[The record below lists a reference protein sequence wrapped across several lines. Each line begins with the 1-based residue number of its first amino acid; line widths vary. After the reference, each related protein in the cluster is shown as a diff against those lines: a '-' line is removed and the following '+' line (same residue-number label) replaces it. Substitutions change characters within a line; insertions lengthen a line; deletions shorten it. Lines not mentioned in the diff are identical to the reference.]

1 MAVHTAH
8 NPGRRFADPGT
19 SPDAPVSSDPV
30 GAPDSTLGGGAP
42 VWPVQPGERASPDA
56 EAAQTT
62 TSPGDA
68 SQAAGVPSSE
78 TITYGGSGLVFV
90 NSYGSGVTTAFRNE
104 IVAAENYLQAHYS
117 STVTLRCSFDL
128 QQLSPSF
135 SAQNSFNPVVVSY
148 SALRSALQSHAT
160 SPDQL
165 AAAAALNSLADPSN
179 GTGFY
184 VPVGAA
190 RILGLAG
197 PGSGIDD
204 SVTLNSRYWTAATLQ
219 NNPGDAMAVI
229 EHEMTEGA
237 MGRIGGGARDGWAP
251 MDLFRFTAG
260 GQRDFTGGRD
270 GQKTYF
276 SPDGSNVYTGLQYHN
291 PINFFGQDDGFD
303 WADWDAVGD
312 DANATDPFGPGGP
325 GSGDPGRLSITDLR
339 IMNVLGWHR
348 RLGPASDFTG
358 SDSSDILWRNTN
370 SGDVD
375 AWLMNNGQIGAS
387 IAIGSGSSAWQ
398 FAGAGDFNGD
408 FTSDMLWRTTTTGE
422 VDTWLMNN
430 GHIVGGTAIGFA
442 STVWQILGAGDFNGD
457 SISDVLWLNNN
468 TGEVDAWLMN
478 NGHVAQDVTI
488 GGGSSA
494 WRFAGVGDFN
504 GDGTSDILWQNVNS
518 GEVDTWMINSG
529 HLSGG
534 TAVGIA
540 SNVWQP
546 LGTGNFNGDGTSD
559 ILWRNSST
567 GEVDIWKMSS
577 GHVTANNVVGSAPS
591 VWQFAG
597 VGNFD
602 GTGTTDVLWRNTNT
616 GEVDTW
622 QMSGGQLIGS
632 SDLGNVPL
640 TWQIQRVTAA

>member
-8 NPGRRFADPGT
+8 NPSRRFGDPET
-19 SPDAPVSSDPV
+19 SPESPGSPDPV
-30 GAPDSTLGGGAP
+30 GAPDSPLGGGGP
-42 VWPVQPGERASPDA
+42 VRPVQPGEHASPDA

-62 TSPGDA
+62 TTSGDT

-104 IVAAENYLQAHYS
+104 VVAAENYLQAHYS

-135 SAQNSFNPVVVSY
+135 SAENSFNPVVVSY
-148 SALRSALQSHAT
+148 SALRNALQSHAI

-204 SVTLNSRYWTAATLQ
+204 SVTLNSRYWTTATLQ

-325 GSGDPGRLSITDLR
+325 GSGSSGRLSPTDLR

-348 RLGPASDFTG
+348 RLGPESDFVG
-358 SDSSDILWRNTN
+358 SDAASLLWRNNAT
-370 SGDVD
+370 GEVD
-375 AWLMNNGQIGAS
+375 TWQFANGQMTTSTVVGNQS
-387 IAIGSGSSAWQ
+387 TAWR
-398 FAGAGDFNGD
+398 FAGAGDFNSD
-408 FTSDMLWRTTTTGE
+408 FTSD
-422 VDTWLMNN
+422 
-430 GHIVGGTAIGFA
+430 
-442 STVWQILGAGDFNGD
+442 
-457 SISDVLWLNNN
+457 VLWQNTA
-468 TGEVDAWLMN
+468 TGEVDAWLIKSGQLVNAGMVGRAVSAWQPLGTGNFNADNAADALWRNVDTGGVDTWLFN
-478 NGHVAQDVTI
+478 NGQMT
-488 GGGSSA
+488 GGTTLGSVSSA
-494 WRFAGVGDFN
+494 WRFAGIGDFN
-504 GDGTSDILWQNVNS
+504 GDGTSDALWQNANTGAV
-518 GEVDTWMINSG
+518 ETWLITND
-529 HLSGG
+529 HLTGG
-534 TAVGIA
+534 GGVGFA
-540 SNVWQP
+540 SSAWQP
-546 LGTGNFNGDGTSD
+546 LGVGDFNNDGTSD
-559 ILWRNSST
+559 ILWRNSVT
-567 GEVDIWKMSS
+567 GEVDNWLMQS
-577 GHVTANNVVGSAPS
+577 GQMVGGAVLGTVSTA
-591 VWQFAG
+591 WQFAAIG
-597 VGNFD
+597 PFNGD
-602 GTGTTDVLWRNTNT
+602 GTTDIVWRNSAT
-616 GEVDTW
+616 GMVDLWSPVNGQYTDHFVGS
-622 QMSGGQLIGS
+622 MSS
-632 SDLGNVPL
+632 N
-640 TWQIQRVTAA
+640 WQIQPIASA